1 MAVSLWPEDDDTL
14 VPEDVFEESELVAL
28 VEYQRRPIDFFVE
41 VLHIPRHTLEWS
53 QNPGYAKHRWDGT
66 REPIVAAMEGLA
78 NWENV
83 GVESATGTGKT
94 YNLGAAGMLWFLGSF
109 PNSLVVTLAPKE
121 DQLTANLWKE
131 LRKLFPHFKRR
142 FPGARLIDLELRLRG
157 GLDNTWGATGFVAG
171 VGKDEESAQK
181 ARGFHAE
188 HALYIFEETAGIHR
202 AIHNAIQFTCT
213 APHNLQLKLGNPDN
227 EQDELHKFCL
237 RESTR
242 HIRISAYDH
251 PNVVAKD
258 PSIVPGA
265 VSQISIDEVNREYGK
280 GSALANAMTRGIPP
294 KESASALIRWQWLE
308 EAAARYSDLRYRE
321 GLPAIGCD
329 VADKAGGDKIAIAR
343 GLGACVIELEAF
355 QVGDKV
361 KDASDLGAHL
371 ALEIGLE
378 GIDEMHVGVDA
389 VGVGSATVNKL
400 KELGIH
406 VVAIN
411 GGSTKNLD
419 SGVDMDVLRDT
430 KKGVVPVQLYDNLN
444 SKMLWMLR
452 QDLQHGR
459 IALPYDEELFRQLTF
474 RQWERRKGK
483 IVVWSK
489 ETVVELLGYSPDLAD
504 AVVYWNYVRHRLP
517 LPVDAPR
524 KSAFDP
530 DTLSHEAKASRRL
543 GRDKRPL
550 PRNIDPSIIE
560 SLD

>member
-1 MAVSLWPEDDDTL
+1 MAVSLWPEDDETL
-14 VPEDVFEESELVAL
+14 VPGDVFEEAELRAL
-28 VEYQRRPIDFFVE
+28 VEYQTRPIDFLVE
-41 VLHIPRHTLEWS
+41 VLHIPRNTLEWS
-53 QNPGYAKHRWDGT
+53 LNPGYDSHRWDGT
-66 REPIVAAMEGLA
+66 KEPIVSALEGLA

-94 YNLGAAGMLWFLGSF
+94 YNLGAGGMLWFLGSF
-109 PNSLVVTLAPKE
+109 PNALVVTLAPKE

-131 LRKLFPHFKRR
+131 ARKLFPHFKRR
-142 FPGARLIDLELRLRG
+142 FPGARLIDLEIRLRG

-171 VGKDEESAQK
+171 VGADEESAQK

-242 HIRISAYDH
+242 HIRISGYDH
-251 PNVVAKD
+251 PNIVSKD

-294 KESASALIRWQWLE
+294 KESSLALIRWAWLE

-321 GLPAIGCD
+321 GLPALGCD
-329 VADKAGGDKIAIAR
+329 VADKPEGDKVAIAR
-343 GLGACVIELEAF
+343 GFGAWLSEIEAF
-355 QVGDKV
+355 QVGERGI
-361 KDASDLGAHL
+361 KDASELGAHL

-378 GIDEMHVGVDA
+378 GIDERNVGVDA
-389 VGVGSATVNKL
+389 VGVGAATVNKL
-400 KELGIH
+400 KELGIL
-406 VVAIN
+406 VQAIN
-411 GGSTKNLD
+411 GGARPED
-419 SGVDMDVLRDT
+419 GIDEDVLRE
-430 KKGVVPVQLYDNLN
+430 KGKGVVPVELFDNLN
-444 SKMLWMLR
+444 SQMLWQLR

-459 IALPYDEELFRQLTF
+459 LALPYDEELFRQLTF
-474 RQWERRKGK
+474 RQWRRHKGK
-483 IVVWSK
+483 IEVWSK
-489 ETVVELLGYSPDLAD
+489 EKVKEELGYSPDLAD
-504 AVVYWNYVRHRLP
+504 ACVYWNWVRHRLP
-517 LPVDAPR
+517 VPVAEER

-530 DTLSHEAKASRRL
+530 DTLSHEAKASRKL
-543 GRDKRPL
+543 GRDKRVV